1 MKKKILIAVV
11 AVLIFITGLFCAK
24 FIKPPSSGVRYT
36 DSIIATKAETS
47 YITIQGFSELHFSA
61 NEITQDFKFQ
71 NPNDNDCYMNIIF
84 CLPDGEVLFFI
95 GNIQPS
101 YGIEQVEFNV
111 GEECSINAVEINI
124 SPNKAVYVDLALS
137 PDEYVTIHS
146 ENSDDTLD
154 VYFVNSDG
162 EPLSVTNM
170 TLARFDSGS
179 ENSSQTFSTY
189 VSETTGKTAGV
200 YTGTAMFNI
209 YCD

>member
-1 MKKKILIAVV
+1 MKIYKTIAIFLLM
-11 AVLIFITGLFCAK
+11 AVMCAM
-24 FIKPPSSGVRYT
+24 PVCASEQTANATVTYT
-36 DSIIATKAETS
+36 CEDSFFVQI
-47 YITIQGFSELHFSA
+47 
-61 NEITQDFKFQ
+61 
-71 NPNDNDCYMNIIF
+71 P
-84 CLPDGEVLFFI
+84 EVI
-95 GNIQPS
+95 
-101 YGIEQVEFNV
+101 NV